1 MKLKKDYLFLVFL
14 TILLIFVFPMT
25 VGASEQP
32 ASKVYSVLEEWEFKG
47 EMTTDMAQVINE
59 NIDQFMEKELE
70 RIKKL
75 IEGDEPDSAFIAML
89 QLTSFLNAGAAKLPS
104 IISRLE
110 KWINEIKLVLNSL
123 AKKIGA
129 DGFSISAGLPAGISV
144 GLSFPIFEF

>member
-32 ASKVYSVLEEWEFKG
+32 VYLVLEEWEFKG
-47 EMTTDMAQVINE
+47 EMTIDMAQVINE
-59 NIDQFMEKELE
+59 NIDQLMEKELE
-70 RIKKL
+70 QIIKL
-75 IEGDEPDSAFIAML
+75 IEVDKPDSAFVAML
-89 QLTSFLNAGAAKLPS
+89 RLTSFLNAGAAKLPS

-110 KWINEIKLVLNSL
+110 KWINKIKIVLNSL

-129 DGFSISAGLPAGISV
+129 NGYSISAGIPIGVSV
-144 GLSFPIFEF
+144 GLSFPIF

>member
-32 ASKVYSVLEEWEFKG
+32 ALNVYSVLEEWESKG
-47 EMTTDMAQVINE
+47 EMTIDMAQVINE
-59 NIDQFMEKELE
+59 NIDQLMEKELE
-70 RIKKL
+70 QIKKL
-75 IEGDEPDSAFIAML
+75 IEEDKPDFAFVEML
-89 QLTSFLNAGAAKLPS
+89 RLTSFLNAGAAKLPS

-110 KWINEIKLVLNSL
+110 KWINEIKFVLNSL

-129 DGFSISAGLPAGISV
+129 NGFSISAGFPVGLSI
-144 GLSFPIFEF
+144 GLSFPIF